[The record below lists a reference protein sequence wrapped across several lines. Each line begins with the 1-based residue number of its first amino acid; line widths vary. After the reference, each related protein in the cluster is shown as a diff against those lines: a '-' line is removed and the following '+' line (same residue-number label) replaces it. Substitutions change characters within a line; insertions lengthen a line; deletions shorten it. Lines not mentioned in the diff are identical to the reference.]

1 MAVSMKG
8 RSFVSIADFTREE
21 IWTVWELAAQL
32 KTKQKAG
39 EPHRILEGKQLAM
52 IFQKPSL
59 RTQVSFET
67 GMSQLGGH
75 ALFLGPDHIQL
86 GKRESVPDVARV
98 LGRMVDGIMARVFAH
113 NDVEVLAQY
122 AGVPVINGLSDEEH
136 PCQALADL
144 FTIYEKK
151 RRVEGINLTY
161 IGDGNNVAASLLL
174 AAARV
179 GMNCTLISPEGYEVK
194 SHYIQTA
201 RADAAISGAQL
212 RFSKDPGDVEGSDV
226 LYTDVWASMGQEAE
240 TEQRA
245 RIFKPFQINS
255 RLMKRA
261 GANPPL
267 VMHCLP
273 AHRGH
278 EITDDAMDSPTSV
291 VFEEAENRL
300 HVQKAIMALLIQ

>member
-8 RSFVSIADFTREE
+8 RSFVSIADFTTEE

-32 KTKQKAG
+32 KMKQKTG

-67 GMSQLGGH
+67 GMAQLGGH
-75 ALFLGPDHIQL
+75 ALYLGPDHIQL

-113 NDVEVLAQY
+113 NDVTTLAEY

-136 PCQALADL
+136 PCQALSDL

-151 RRVEGINLTY
+151 RRVQGVNLTY

-174 AAARV
+174 ASAKV
-179 GMNCTLISPEGYEVK
+179 GMNCTLICPDGYEVK
-194 SHYIQTA
+194 AHYVQTA
-201 RADAAISGAQL
+201 RADAARSGSWLQ
-212 RFSKDPGDVEGSDV
+212 FSDDPQDVKGADV
-226 LYTDVWASMGQEAE
+226 IYTDVWASMGQEAE
-240 TEQRA
+240 AEQRA
-245 RIFKPFQINS
+245 RIFKPFQVNS
-255 RLMKRA
+255 HLLEMA
-261 GANPPL
+261 GSDPL

-273 AHRGH
+273 AHRGQ
-278 EITDDAMDSPTSV
+278 EITDDAIDGPTSV
-291 VFEEAENRL
+291 AFEEAENRL